1 MYKTK
6 PCGECSMPPADG
18 PLNVLVLN
26 GSLKH
31 APDTSNTEEV
41 AELVLD
47 FMKPHG
53 VRGEIVRLADRN
65 IPVGL
70 GFREGPDDDWPSLV
84 GKIKAA
90 DVVIF
95 ATPIWWGGRSS
106 LMQRVIER
114 LDSLD
119 EEYIAS
125 GRSALYNKVA
135 GVVVTGS
142 EDGALSVIG
151 SIMMVLTFMGF
162 TLPPECAAYWVGE
175 VGDPPSEDRA
185 KRLKNQATPH
195 MAKNMARNLVYYAR
209 LLKKHPLKMRK
220 ADAEEPV
227 TA

>member
-1 MYKTK
+1 
-6 PCGECSMPPADG
+6 MPPADG

-119 EEYIAS
+119 EEYIAIRRHRAVLAVRVH
-125 GRSALYNKVA
+125 GELHGTTREADRSRHDCLARGND
-135 GVVVTGS
+135 
-142 EDGALSVIG
+142 E
-151 SIMMVLTFMGF
+151 F
-162 TLPPECAAYWVGE
+162 AA
-175 VGDPPSEDRA
+175 
-185 KRLKNQATPH
+185 
-195 MAKNMARNLVYYAR
+195 
-209 LLKKHPLKMRK
+209 
-220 ADAEEPV
+220 
-227 TA
+227 